1 MGSGAESVQGAIGL
15 QRKHLHPARGWG
27 VGRSSLLG
35 GQKAEVR
42 VLICAGNRGSHGG
55 RQG

>member
-1 MGSGAESVQGAIGL
+1 MGSGAESVQGAVGL
-15 QRKHLHPARGWG
+15 QRQHLCPASGWG
-27 VGRSSLLG
+27 VGWSSLPG

>member
-1 MGSGAESVQGAIGL
+1 MGSGAESVQGAVGL
-15 QRKHLHPARGWG
+15 QRQHLRPASGWG
-27 VGRSSLLG
+27 VGWSSLPG